1 MKNAAA
7 VLLCLVLSSA
17 SSAATAMDECAR
29 AACEAQKGR
38 WSCAE
43 QGVAGDGSVHDFSV
57 RSNSRAAAF
66 VCGHAQSMR
75 QGVDRQFVSDCTLNP
90 EQPPS
95 VENASERRCAKPSE
109 DLEVESCVEF
119 GGANPTLSC
128 RYVNAQGAA
137 AKTVQLCG
145 CWK

>member
-1 MKNAAA
+1 LSKALLWFVLLSVPAAA
-7 VLLCLVLSSA
+7 A
-17 SSAATAMDECAR
+17 AMDECAK

-38 WSCAE
+38 WSCAQ
-43 QGVAGDGSVHDFSV
+43 QGMPADGSTHDFAV
-57 RSNSRAAAF
+57 HSNARDAAF
-66 VCGHAQSMR
+66 VCGQAVSMR
-75 QGVDRQFVSDCTLNP
+75 QGLDKEFVSDCMLNP

-109 DLEVESCVEF
+109 DLTVESCVEF
-119 GGANPTLSC
+119 GGGNPTLSC
-128 RYVNAQGAA
+128 RYVNPQGAR

>member
-1 MKNAAA
+1 LGKAAA
-7 VLLCLVLSSA
+7 AILCIVLSSP
-17 SSAATAMDECAR
+17 TTVLAMDECAR

-43 QGVAGDGSVHDFSV
+43 QGMPGDGSAHDFSV
-57 RSNSRAAAF
+57 RSNSRDASF
-66 VCGHAQSMR
+66 LCGHAASMR
-75 QGVDRQFVSDCTLNP
+75 QGLDREFVSDCMLNP

-95 VENASERRCAKPSE
+95 VENSPERRCAKPSE
-109 DLEVESCVEF
+109 ELSVESCVEF

-128 RYVNAQGAA
+128 RYVNATGARV
-137 AKTVQLCG
+137 KTVQLCG